1 MKKVYA
7 LIVSLILI
15 ALGSWLISI
24 GMMRGRFSQEQ
35 YRSLVSLTLM
45 GGFAVIL
52 VSGLFF
58 SRLTAKDYRVVFTTV
73 MVLLSLGLFLLG
85 VFFGFMDMMV
95 GPEAY
100 GILLFVFLA
109 CYGLAMIMNGVANYI
124 LSQRVYRLYILDLAR
139 SLPHVY
145 RRYRL

>member
-1 MKKVYA
+1 MKKAYA
-7 LIVSLILI
+7 LTVSILLI
-15 ALGSWLISI
+15 ALGSWLIAI
-24 GMMRGRFSQEQ
+24 GMMHGRFSQEQ

-45 GGFAVIL
+45 GGFAAIL

-58 SRLTAKDYRVVFTTV
+58 SRLTAKDYRVVFTTA
-73 MVLLSLGLFLLG
+73 MVLLSLGLLMFG
-85 VFFGFMDMMV
+85 VFFGFMDMMA

-100 GILLFVFLA
+100 GILLLVFLA

-124 LSQRVYRLYILDLAR
+124 LSQRVYRLYVLDLAR
-139 SLPHVY
+139 SLPHIY

>member
-1 MKKVYA
+1 MKKAYA
-7 LIVSLILI
+7 LTVSILLI
-15 ALGSWLISI
+15 ALGSWLIAI
-24 GMMRGRFSQEQ
+24 AMMHGRFSQEQ

-52 VSGLFF
+52 VSGLFL
-58 SRLTAKDYRVVFTTV
+58 SRLSAKDYRVVFTTA
-73 MVLLSLGLFLLG
+73 MVLLSLGLLMLG

-100 GILLFVFLA
+100 GILLLVFLA

-124 LSQRVYRLYILDLAR
+124 LSQRAYRLYVLDLAR
-139 SLPHVY
+139 SLPHIY